1 MVHNRLQE
9 PIRRLRIRAI
19 PTALEDITA
28 LLSGE
33 SDMDVLTPDTIVE
46 YAMRHLEGAVS
57 FENIQLSDDF
67 NLRIKVDGEG
77 WTGKELDYRI
87 AKFILGIQ
95 HDVLGSINTV
105 SGGKI
110 TLKNIGLHDKR
121 IVVKVEVK
129 DGCME
134 VVAKL
139 GAVFA
144 AAISNMSGPETVA
157 AIAIVSVICAKG
169 YTKIKDIEA
178 QKEIAIK
185 NMDEQTKLKAFD
197 VVSKAFETAANNSS
211 AIGYIVRKMQE
222 GDTLKLGDGQALDR
236 QEAKQLLPPKIE
248 TENSRT
254 ENVNVDDTYEMPKYD
269 YENQIAFIR
278 KGGISFEAS
287 TKTLDEQSKK
297 QLQEFSNE
305 ADLKQTFPVI
315 ALNVVIVIKDGKVD
329 EAFVVGIGEKREG
342 TEDIHATL
350 KRARSKPRGLNQASL
365 LDHI

>member
-1 MVHNRLQE
+1 
-9 PIRRLRIRAI
+9 
-19 PTALEDITA
+19 
-28 LLSGE
+28 
-33 SDMDVLTPDTIVE
+33 MDVLTPDTIVE

-57 FENIQLSDDF
+57 FENIRLSDDF
-67 NLRIKVDGEG
+67 NLKIKVDGDG

-87 AKFILGIQ
+87 AKFILGLQ

-105 SGGKI
+105 SGGNI

-121 IVVKVEVK
+121 IIVKVEIK

-139 GAVFA
+139 GIVFA
-144 AAISNMSGPETVA
+144 AAISNMSGPETIA
-157 AIAIVSVICAKG
+157 AIAIVSLICANG

-197 VVSKAFETAANNSS
+197 VVSKALEAAAENSK
-211 AIGYIVRKMQE
+211 ALGYLVRKMQD
-222 GDTLKLGDGQALDR
+222 GDTIKLGDGDALDR
-236 QEAKQLLPPKIE
+236 QEAKQLLPPKVE
-248 TENSRT
+248 TENSFT
-254 ENVNVDDTYEMPKYD
+254 ENVNVDDVFEMPKYD

-278 KGGISFEAS
+278 KGVISFEAS

-315 ALNVVIVIKDGKVD
+315 ALNVVIVIKNRKVD
-329 EAFVVGIGEKREG
+329 EAFVVGIGEKRKG
-342 TEDIHATL
+342 AEDIRETL
-350 KRARSKPRGLNQASL
+350 KRVRSKPKGLDQASL